1 MELHAGQSSLLS
13 DRPEYVLVEVIG
25 IDMGPILI
33 RKDQNV
39 LRSLRTASALKEVEL
54 LSFSWNP
61 APSMRMIGM
70 NSLKRGRISSAF
82 CETPHQA
89 FRLCKETN

>member
-25 IDMGPILI
+25 IDIGPILI
-33 RKDQNV
+33 RKEQNV

-70 NSLKRGRISSAF
+70 NSLK
-82 CETPHQA
+82 
-89 FRLCKETN
+89 